1 MNPFSTTA
9 VEFHRIDRAG
19 ILPRPG
25 RRTIP
30 VWFGGG
36 AEVSLAR
43 AARTGD
49 GFVFGSAGPRT
60 HRRAARLHELLAG
73 EGRDPSAFPM
83 EAMIDYTLGPQ
94 AWTAEVAAREA
105 RGGSILSVQT
115 MSTGTGY
122 DRAAHQQL
130 DSPAAHIAALGEFA
144 RVVRGG

>member
-1 MNPFSTTA
+1 M
-9 VEFHRIDRAG
+9 
-19 ILPRPG
+19 
-25 RRTIP
+25 
-30 VWFGGG
+30 
-36 AEVSLAR
+36 
-43 AARTGD
+43 
-49 GFVFGSAGPRT
+49 FGSAGPRT